1 MYYSYLTSFNDNY
14 FLIILK
20 CHSLWVQV
28 INRDYGSRFDVLV
41 VVSTILFIIKYIKIG
56 DNLLINRETIT
67 LSIVVKRY
75 STSQQFIVW
84 LWPSEAKFDSV
95 WSSFD
100 WKTRIEDMHKSNTYM
115 SLDEPPFVIFLLL
128 FVNCFNYSVYILYKQ
143 IFKKEKKIYN
153 LYLNRSFFTFNLYS
167 NV

>member
-115 SLDEPPFVIFLLL
+115 SLDEPPLLL
-128 FVNCFNYSVYILYKQ
+128 FFCCYLLTALIIVYIFCISK
-143 IFKKEKKIYN
+143 FSKKRRKYTT
-153 LYLNRSFFTFNLYS
+153 YT
-167 NV
+167 